1 MQTKMSVSI
10 RTLTSKKKKVTFTV
24 LALSKESI
32 LDILDDFAVFLVV
45 VSTLTLDFRNTN
57 F

>member
-1 MQTKMSVSI
+1 MSVSI